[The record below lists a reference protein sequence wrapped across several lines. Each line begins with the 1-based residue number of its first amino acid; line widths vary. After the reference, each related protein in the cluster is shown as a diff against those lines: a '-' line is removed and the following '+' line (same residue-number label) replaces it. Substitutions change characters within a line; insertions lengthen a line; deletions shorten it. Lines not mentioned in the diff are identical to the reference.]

1 MDTSARDC
9 MVLFDTSVEGKLACG
24 WDSGVLHQRTRTVK
38 AGPMVYVDCYPVW
51 DTAHARAAST
61 EAKKEAHARAQK
73 RLDAKNRANRLER
86 LVNANF
92 GAGDIM
98 LTCEYPVGR
107 QPGSDEQAKRDIRNM
122 MNRVKRMR
130 SRRGLPALRYIYITE
145 RTESAAYGVRWHHHV
160 IMSGDGLTRE
170 EIEEKWT
177 KRHGGFCNTRRAQP
191 TERHLSGFA
200 RYLTISK
207 LEREGK
213 NPQQKAVGRSWGSS
227 IGLKEPAESVADK
240 KISIRKAG
248 RVAETVAD
256 FGRAKEIF
264 EKLYPGCELLE
275 IGAKKSRWASGVY
288 VHALMRRVDESGRT
302 R

>member
-98 LTCEYPVGR
+98 LTCEYPAGR

-145 RTESAAYGVRWHHHV
+145 RTECSAYGVRWHHHV
-160 IMSGDGLTRE
+160 RRRADARGDRGEVDEAARRLLQHAPRAADRAPSVRLCAIPDDQQAGTRRE
-170 EIEEKWT
+170 EPAAES
-177 KRHGGFCNTRRAQP
+177 RRAELGQQHRA
-191 TERHLSGFA
+191 ERA
-200 RYLTISK
+200 DRK
-207 LEREGK
+207 R
-213 NPQQKAVGRSWGSS
+213 GR
-227 IGLKEPAESVADK
+227 
-240 KISIRKAG
+240 
-248 RVAETVAD
+248 
-256 FGRAKEIF
+256 
-264 EKLYPGCELLE
+264 
-275 IGAKKSRWASGVY
+275 
-288 VHALMRRVDESGRT
+288 
-302 R
+302 

>member
-1 MDTSARDC
+1 

-98 LTCEYPVGR
+98 LTCEYPAGR

-130 SRRGLPALRYIYITE
+130 SAAVCLR
-145 RTESAAYGVRWHHHV
+145 
-160 IMSGDGLTRE
+160 SGIFTSPSG
-170 EIEEKWT
+170 
-177 KRHGGFCNTRRAQP
+177 RRARP
-191 TERHLSGFA
+191 TACAGI
-200 RYLTISK
+200 TM
-207 LEREGK
+207 
-213 NPQQKAVGRSWGSS
+213 SS
-227 IGLKEPAESVADK
+227 CPAT
-240 KISIRKAG
+240 G
-248 RVAETVAD
+248 
-256 FGRAKEIF
+256 
-264 EKLYPGCELLE
+264 
-275 IGAKKSRWASGVY
+275 
-288 VHALMRRVDESGRT
+288 
-302 R
+302 

>member
-1 MDTSARDC
+1 MDTSAKDC
-9 MVLFDTSVEGKLACG
+9 LVLFDTSVEGKLESG
-24 WDSGVLHQRTRTVK
+24 WESGVLHQRTRTVK

-51 DTAHARAAST
+51 DTAHARAANT
-61 EAKKEAHARAQK
+61 EAKKEAHAKAQK

-98 LTCEYPVGR
+98 LTCEYPTGR

-122 MNRVKRMR
+122 MNRVKRLR
-130 SRRGLPALRYIYITE
+130 NRRGLPAPKYIYITE

-160 IMSGDGLTRE
+160 ILSGDGLTRE

-240 KISIRKAG
+240 KISVRKAG
-248 RVAETVAD
+248 RVAQTVAD

-288 VHALMRRVDESGRT
+288 VHALMRRVDETGRT

>member
-98 LTCEYPVGR
+98 LTCEYPAGR
-107 QPGSDEQAKRDIRNM
+107 QPESDEQA
-122 MNRVKRMR
+122 
-130 SRRGLPALRYIYITE
+130 
-145 RTESAAYGVRWHHHV
+145 
-160 IMSGDGLTRE
+160 
-170 EIEEKWT
+170 
-177 KRHGGFCNTRRAQP
+177 
-191 TERHLSGFA
+191 
-200 RYLTISK
+200 
-207 LEREGK
+207 
-213 NPQQKAVGRSWGSS
+213 
-227 IGLKEPAESVADK
+227 
-240 KISIRKAG
+240 
-248 RVAETVAD
+248 
-256 FGRAKEIF
+256 
-264 EKLYPGCELLE
+264 
-275 IGAKKSRWASGVY
+275 
-288 VHALMRRVDESGRT
+288 
-302 R
+302 

>member
-98 LTCEYPVGR
+98 LTCEYPAGR

-170 EIEEKWT
+170 EIEDCLLYT
-177 KRHGGFCNTRRAQP
+177 SDA
-191 TERHLSGFA
+191 
-200 RYLTISK
+200 
-207 LEREGK
+207 
-213 NPQQKAVGRSWGSS
+213 
-227 IGLKEPAESVADK
+227 AD
-240 KISIRKAG
+240 
-248 RVAETVAD
+248 
-256 FGRAKEIF
+256 
-264 EKLYPGCELLE
+264 
-275 IGAKKSRWASGVY
+275 
-288 VHALMRRVDESGRT
+288 
-302 R
+302 